1 MSKCKQ
7 ILYLCDII
15 GLKPKIMI
23 FNKEK
28 YKSTFSAI
36 LSIIVLF
43 FALSFTVYSLIVY
56 FNYANPSIVYS
67 KDNDKSTSRSII
79 LSDALLLF
87 GLYENSNF
95 QALDENDAFIEGEY
109 VIDFNNGSNY
119 KENLIIEKCEY
130 GKNIDKKHQEYLSEY
145 IISDFYCISKSQA
158 TYPLFYIPYVGK
170 ASLSL
175 NLRLGESSKNTAND
189 VILYIINGNDVID
202 HSDKNNP
209 ISHNYFT
216 SIYTS
221 FSSEKFNI
229 INYYLQFI
237 KYESDDGFIL
247 PNNKIFIAKAFSQM
261 NIMETNYIEQMENNE
276 IGRIFISLS
285 EISFDS
291 YKRVYPRIQ
300 SLIAE
305 ITSVVNLLILIGEI
319 LAKILLEKKM
329 NKDIFKYI
337 KEKNYQKK
345 IEVTLENKEMI
356 SKNTNIRSI
365 NENEKINKSNM
376 NSVDDLTNK
385 NANVD
390 NNETRDKNSNSNV
403 LDNLNY
409 LHIIKSFFCCKDE
422 KTKLINYCHDYI
434 SKEICLEN
442 ILLKLNQLENKF
454 DLVTF
459 EDNPNKD
466 DKKK

>member
-1 MSKCKQ
+1 M
-7 ILYLCDII
+7 
-15 GLKPKIMI
+15 
-23 FNKEK
+23 
-28 YKSTFSAI
+28 
-36 LSIIVLF
+36 
-43 FALSFTVYSLIVY
+43 
-56 FNYANPSIVYS
+56 
-67 KDNDKSTSRSII
+67 
-79 LSDALLLF
+79 
-87 GLYENSNF
+87 
-95 QALDENDAFIEGEY
+95 
-109 VIDFNNGSNY
+109 
-119 KENLIIEKCEY
+119 
-130 GKNIDKKHQEYLSEY
+130 
-145 IISDFYCISKSQA
+145 
-158 TYPLFYIPYVGK
+158 
-170 ASLSL
+170 
-175 NLRLGESSKNTAND
+175 
-189 VILYIINGNDVID
+189 
-202 HSDKNNP
+202 
-209 ISHNYFT
+209 
-216 SIYTS
+216 
-221 FSSEKFNI
+221 
-229 INYYLQFI
+229 QFI
-237 KYESDDGFIL
+237 KYESDDGFLL
-247 PNNKIFIAKAFSQM
+247 PNNKIFNAKAFSQM

-285 EISFDS
+285 EISFDW

-356 SKNTNIRSI
+356 SKNTNISSI

-422 KTKLINYCHDYI
+422 KTKLINYCNDYI

-442 ILLKLNQLENKF
+442 LLLKLNQLENKF

-466 DKKK
+466 DKKT